1 MPYILPWD
9 ITLTFFSMAMLLAI
23 SPGPD
28 NIFVLTQAALYGRKA
43 GAATALGMTTGL
55 FAHISAVAFGV
66 AVIFK
71 TSEAA
76 FTTLKLV
83 GALYLFYL
91 AWKAFRSTA
100 LHAGGEAKP
109 FAGYAALYRRGI
121 IMNMTNPKVTLF
133 FLALLPQFAD
143 PARGPV
149 SLQILLLGL
158 LVQLSTVIVF
168 GGIAFLGGSL
178 AAKVNASPR
187 AQMGINRLAGCI
199 FAGLAIFL
207 LLAQRTSA
215 LNL

>member
-1 MPYILPWD
+1 MPAILPWD
-9 ITLTFFSMAMLLAI
+9 ITLTFFTMAMLLAI

-55 FAHISAVAFGV
+55 FAHIAAVALGV

-71 TSEAA
+71 TSETA
-76 FTTLKLV
+76 FTILKLV

-91 AWKAFRSTA
+91 AWGAFKSTA
-100 LHAGGEAKP
+100 LRTGGAGKP
-109 FAGYAALYRRGI
+109 FMGYAALYRRGI
-121 IMNMTNPKVTLF
+121 IMNVTNPKVTLF

-143 PARGPV
+143 PARGAV
-149 SLQILLLGL
+149 SLQIFLLGL

-178 AAKVNASPR
+178 AARVNSSPR
-187 AQMGINRLAGCI
+187 AQLGINRLAGCI

-207 LLAQRTSA
+207 LFAQRA
-215 LNL
+215 